1 MIFTTI
7 EALFEA
13 AKKHNLLWELEELSR
28 RKTLEAAKEF
38 IKPPFLKKLFM
49 NVYSETIEN
58 KKFNQ
63 ELLRF
68 FMKEYHIAPQNILFK
83 VADKVMVQ
91 ETNGATT
98 SISQYYNH
106 NIRFLIGEM
115 QDDFSQLEAIH
126 PTDAHFIK
134 IDMQLIRD
142 IDRYDLKGLLVKS
155 LVEYAKTTGLALI
168 AEGIE
173 TEEEFEA
180 VLNLGVQYG
189 QGYYIQKPY
198 ETIQPIRHQLK
209 EKIQILNRINVQ
221 KASNH
226 VLYTPIKE
234 LVSSTQVIPPST
246 TVLKA
251 YELIND
257 QPYQTGLVVV
267 DNGKPIGVVSK
278 ETLAFRLSGR
288 YGFNLYQD
296 KPITKV
302 MKREFLAVDVN
313 MPVNLVGEMAMDRP
327 ADAIYDFIVVTKA
340 EKYYGIV
347 TIKTMLRKTIDLKV
361 RSAKQENPLTGLPGN
376 GIIAE
381 KITQLIESDKE
392 YSVSY
397 LDIDHF
403 KSFNDNYGFESGDA
417 IIKLL
422 AATITKH
429 LPDNAFIGHIG
440 GDDLVV
446 IFDRHIPDN
455 YFQPIID
462 IFEQKAHAFYNLE
475 DRERGYVV
483 AQNRLG
489 VTDEYPLLS
498 LTAVTL
504 SNEDFEF
511 SHVFELSEK
520 LSQLK
525 TKVKSLK

>member
-1 MIFTTI
+1 MIFANI

-13 AKKHNLLWELEELSR
+13 AKKHNLLWDLEELSR
-28 RKTLEAAKEF
+28 KKTLEAAKAF
-38 IKPPFLKKLFM
+38 IIPPFHKKLFM

-63 ELLRF
+63 ELIHF
-68 FMKEYHIAPQNILFK
+68 FMNEYQISPQNITFK
-83 VADKVMVQ
+83 VSDKVIVQ
-91 ETNGATT
+91 EVNGSTT
-98 SISQYYNH
+98 SISQYNNH
-106 NIRFLIGEM
+106 NLRFLLGDVR
-115 QDDFSQLEAIH
+115 DDLTNLEAIH
-126 PTDAHFIK
+126 HTDANFIK
-134 IDMQLIRD
+134 IDMKMIRD
-142 IDRYDLKGLLVKS
+142 IDRYDLKSLIVKS
-155 LVEYAKTTGLALI
+155 IVEYSKTTDVALI

-173 TEEEFEA
+173 TEEEFQT

-198 ETIQPIRHQLK
+198 ETIQPIRSQLK
-209 EKIQILNRINVQ
+209 EKIHVLNRINVK

-226 VLYTPIKE
+226 VLYTPVKE
-234 LVSSTQVIPPST
+234 LVSSTQMIPPCT
-246 TVLKA
+246 TVLEA
-251 YELIND
+251 YELMND
-257 QPYQTGLVVV
+257 QANQTGLVVV
-267 DNGKPIGVVSK
+267 DDEKPIGVVSK

-313 MPVNLVGEMAMDRP
+313 MPVNLVGEMAMDRS
-327 ADAIYDFIVVTKA
+327 ADTIYDFVVVTED
-340 EKYYGIV
+340 EKYHGIV

-361 RSAKQENPLTGLPGN
+361 LSAKQENPLTGLPGN

-381 KITQLIESDKE
+381 KITQMIENEEE

-422 AATITKH
+422 ASLITKH
-429 LPDNAFIGHIG
+429 LPGNAFVGHIG
-440 GDDLVV
+440 GDDFVV
-446 IFDRHIPDN
+446 IFDHYIPED

-462 IFEQKAHAFYNLE
+462 LFEQKAHEFYNLE

-483 AQNRLG
+483 AQNRSG
-489 VTDEYPLLS
+489 VTDEYPLVS

-504 SNEDFEF
+504 SSKDFEY
-511 SHVFELSEK
+511 SHVFDLSEK
-520 LSQLK
+520 LTQLK